1 MSHTLSEAVSEALLV
16 EMPKTKEPGL
26 ASETGPPRTSLNSA
40 ASTPLASA
48 VLDGSATIAVFD
60 WRFAA
65 RVSERAQDL
74 HLIDFALTATSLAAE
89 IRDWLAR
96 S

>member
-1 MSHTLSEAVSEALLV
+1 VKLV
-16 EMPKTKEPGL
+16 GPKEPGL
-26 ASETGPPRTSLNSA
+26 VSETGPPRTSLNSTGSA
-40 ASTPLASA
+40 PPGPA
-48 VLDGSATIAVFD
+48 VLDGSATVAVFD
-60 WRFAA
+60 WRSAA
-65 RVSERAQDL
+65 RLCEQTKKL